1 MDVASSVDANGRLD
15 IYGVVIPDEMCEDAL
30 LDFGNHVN
38 AFMESKFEV
47 RITFK
52 RLCYVINFSDRA
64 NKTAR
69 NGLRTRPRLIQRS
82 LTVPDRRLLVC

>member
-1 MDVASSVDANGRLD
+1 MFAQNAADPVPNMDVASIVDANGRLD
-15 IYGVVIPDEMCEDAL
+15 IYGVIIPDEMCEDAL

-52 RLCYVINFSDRA
+52 RFCY
-64 NKTAR
+64 
-69 NGLRTRPRLIQRS
+69 L
-82 LTVPDRRLLVC
+82 